1 MRNVATQQA
10 TCRKEVRI
18 AQGFRQQA
26 IIWVTLLGTCFPDA
40 AAGEVNPLPP
50 AENSGLVK
58 QAPGN
63 ARHVVT
69 ERGIMV
75 GYTETIPGTDVT
87 LKMIPVPAGVFLL
100 GSTEDDPHHQQ
111 DEGPQVKVE
120 IPPFWIGS
128 CEITWEQYHV
138 YIKMY
143 GAFKQLA
150 QMQQQADLAI
160 ENPQIYDY
168 FENLPPGVDAV
179 TSPTPLYDPSTT
191 YQVGKQPEQP
201 AVTMTQF
208 AAKQFT
214 KWLSGITGRDYRLP
228 TEAEWEYAARAG
240 TTTAYSFGNNDDNL
254 SEHAWYAE
262 NATEKTHPVGTKKP
276 NPWGLYD
283 MHGNVAEWVLDG
295 YDAGHFQSLQGKL
308 VTPWEAVNWPTQLYP
323 RVIRGGC
330 WFDDAE
336 LCRSSAR
343 HQSQDPDWNISDP
356 NLPLS
361 PWWFTEE
368 ESMGVGFR
376 IVRPL
381 EPMDELARK
390 QVWEA
395 DIEMIQ
401 LDVTDRMEEGRGA
414 QAVPTKH
421 LPAAVDTLNQE
432 SPQ

>member
-1 MRNVATQQA
+1 MRNVVTQEV
-10 TCRKEVRI
+10 TCWEEVWFV
-18 AQGFRQQA
+18 QGFPQQL
-26 IIWVTLLGTCFPDA
+26 ILWVTLLGTCFPHVA
-40 AAGEVNPLPP
+40 VSEVNHLAPV
-50 AENSGLVK
+50 ENLGLVK
-58 QAPGN
+58 QAPRD

-69 ERGIMV
+69 DRGIMV

-87 LKMIPVPAGVFLL
+87 LKMIPVPAGTFLL
-100 GSTEDDPHHQQ
+100 GSTEEDPHHKP
-111 DEGPQVKVE
+111 DEGPQVKVD
-120 IPPFWIGS
+120 ISPFWIGS

-138 YIKMY
+138 YMKMY
-143 GAFKQLA
+143 GAFKQLT
-150 QMQQQADLAI
+150 QLQQQADLAV
-160 ENPQIYDY
+160 ENPVVHDY
-168 FENLPPGVDAV
+168 FENLPSGVDAV

-240 TTTAYSFGNNDDNL
+240 TTTAYSFGDNADDVGDY
-254 SEHAWYAE
+254 AWYAE
-262 NATEKTHPVGTKKP
+262 NAAEKTHPVGTKKP

-283 MHGNVAEWVLDG
+283 VHGNVAEWVLDG
-295 YDAGHFQSLQGKL
+295 YDAGHFQSLQGKP
-308 VTPWEAVNWPTQLYP
+308 VTLWEAVNWPTQLYP

-330 WFDDAE
+330 WFDDSN

-343 HQSQDPDWNISDP
+343 QQSQDPDWNVSDP

-381 EPMDELARK
+381 DPLDKAARK

-395 DIEMIQ
+395 DVEMIQ
-401 LDVTDRMEEGRGA
+401 LDVMDRLEEGRGA

-421 LPAAVDTLNQE
+421 LPAAVGALNQE